1 MFIDADPCCTTLNSK
16 NGFGERKGGPAV
28 NAGMDI
34 YSLFLV
40 AIGLA
45 MDAFSVA
52 TVTGFNHKDISLW
65 EASKMSLSFGAF
77 HVFMPLLG
85 WFAGSTVVLIISKY
99 DHWVAFL
106 LLLLVGGRMI
116 YEAFKADGVAERVI
130 SLRNL
135 EVLVFSV
142 AVSIDAVAV
151 GLSFYLEKIRILTPA
166 FIMGAVT
173 FFFTVVGIGIGNQTG
188 RLVGK
193 WSQVLGGT
201 ILILIG
207 LRIVLT
213 HIFHISI

>member
-1 MFIDADPCCTTLNSK
+1 
-16 NGFGERKGGPAV
+16 V
-28 NAGMDI
+28 NAGLDI
-34 YSLFLV
+34 YSLLLV
-40 AIGLA
+40 AVGLA

-52 TVTGFNHKDISLW
+52 TVTGFNHKDISIG

-85 WFAGSTVVLIISKY
+85 WYAGSTVVLIISKY

-106 LLLLVGGRMI
+106 LLLFVGGRMI
-116 YEAFKADGVAERVI
+116 YEAFGEGVAAERLA
-130 SLRNL
+130 SLRNMDIL
-135 EVLVFSV
+135 LFSV

-151 GLSFYLEKIRILTPA
+151 GLSFYLEKIRILVPA
-166 FIMGAVT
+166 LATGVVT
-173 FFFTVVGIGIGNQTG
+173 ALFTIAGIGIGNQTG
-188 RLVGK
+188 QIVGK

-213 HIFHISI
+213 HIFHIPI